1 MKKRA
6 RWLLAVMLTVAMT
19 LSCMPVASAAGSRT
33 AKGNRTTNPWGIN
46 VDLSNVPGQVQEA
59 VANMIA
65 QGMEPMEKKTDA
77 FLAEVVEDA
86 SGISFE
92 AVKGSLGL
100 ELLSGAEGAMDT
112 SRFNLGEEEFN
123 RVMKEVLSEYFLT
136 NVAYDYEVE
145 DGIVTGLWFMPAIDA
160 DSYRGMFTASDLWSM
175 YRTPLTA
182 ASLSASRLANAPLPE
197 DETEGAGTEGTGT
210 EGEDE
215 TDPEPEHA
223 NERTVTLQVKW
234 KDNNKKSNRPER
246 VTVYLDD
253 GKDSQNYY
261 YSFSTVKDGE
271 ASIVV
276 LDKDSQGNEIEYEI
290 AEEGVKN
297 GRLEGRND
305 ASYKVTTSQ
314 DGNTYTVINTADG
327 KNGEEYDVAF
337 NWAQD
342 DQFVRA
348 TQDEI
353 DKGHSID
360 IGIGYPVALTLVYD
374 AEKKAVGYGPKT
386 TIDFKLESVTLTP
399 KDGDGSEKIVL
410 EPTEENGVHYETMYA
425 LGEYES
431 QDRKSFG
438 ENADYASTIKYA
450 TYDCKYG
457 TFEDRKDVT
466 ASAEQIHWNQ
476 MLTFTR
482 DYAKHFGVAGDF
494 WTSKNTEKTP
504 YGAFKTQL
512 DSYPEDYMPDAV
524 MDQYMELMT
533 LAYMSYEQSYGSL
546 LDQKIADCLAQ
557 LDDSMTPVQK
567 YLVIHDW
574 IANNAEFDMGVLV
587 KTAAGTGNPDPAQMT
602 AFGTLLSDAMGYD
615 GCICLGYSATF
626 AVLVQ
631 HAFPGIYQNEDG
643 TWKTAAEVGDDD
655 IVDLVQ
661 IRFYADLAE
670 FSVAGADSG
679 FGKANEMFGSAHF
692 YNAVKVDQENE
703 DGTITPVWYCIDPAY
718 DDISTEVMDQCRVET
733 KGNISHKY
741 FMISPVN
748 MLGMFKDSMD
758 YIDCRYDGVVFLRT
772 LNRDEEGNVIVD
784 ANGNPYKT
792 KTDKYGNEHVYWTKY
807 NVEDVGMT
815 ELECDDDQYE
825 ATWFSG
831 AVGEITHDDNYWY
844 YITGPSFSYANM
856 MNMMNQMKDQGMD
869 LGDLRD
875 QMGGE
880 SNNSE
885 KDRLVRRPRTA
896 ADEPEET
903 EDEGGGTGGTGGMGD
918 FANMSSYDDPYDQIL
933 FHFGYGSVLP
943 DEEVLDNE
951 NISEDEKQGPYY
963 DQVLLDETYYDMYPD
978 LVHSMGMYDGV
989 LYFNLG
995 NKIYTMTGAD
1005 KVTSAE
1011 EKLTLE
1017 DVAIAQLKEYNDV
1030 YAKTDGRDFTGMSFY
1045 AVSEADYNAEG
1056 AENNAFHVFNRPI
1069 AAICIEDEV
1078 SYKDQLVTDADGNP
1092 VGQVK
1097 VRDTVTPTLT
1107 VSIGTNFSESY
1118 KTEDGVKYQ
1127 LEAVDYN
1134 PDYSKY
1140 TDDDSDPNV
1149 NDNEEFMWCANVV
1162 DTMPMDAMLEELA
1175 SEENT
1180 EDAEA
1185 VENAS
1190 EGTEDDKYVTV
1201 TVRAWC
1207 GQDGYTEQRTK
1218 TYGLSD
1224 GTAKVTNE
1232 NDLALNHHYIDNER
1246 EECDVCVHC
1255 NTSYHDEYD
1264 EDDDGYK
1271 PYDKNATYEHYDY
1284 DEGETPEFVNIEWA
1298 ADYSACTAQLK
1309 CAERYCDAAISDT
1322 VDCTVKDET
1331 IDGSDGNAYRV
1342 CTATYMGNVVDKQ
1355 YPNGKPAYTLGDVND
1370 DGGINLKDVVLL
1382 SRYVA
1387 EWENI
1392 EVNEMAADVNED
1404 GNINMKDM
1412 VLLSRYVAEWD
1423 VQLGKSKDAE

>member
-46 VDLSNVPGQVQEA
+46 VDLSGVPAQVQA
-59 VANMIA
+59 TVANMIA
-65 QGMEPMEKKTDA
+65 QGEEPMEKETDE
-77 FLAEVVEDA
+77 FLVEVVEDA

-182 ASLSASRLANAPLPE
+182 ASLSASRLANDPLPE
-197 DETEGAGTEGTGT
+197 DETEGTGTEGTGT

-215 TDPEPEHA
+215 TDPKPEPA
-223 NERTVTLQVKW
+223 NDRPVTLQVKW

-246 VTVYLDD
+246 VKVYLDD
-253 GKDSQNYY
+253 GKDSSNNYY
-261 YSFSTVKDGE
+261 YLFSTVKDGE
-271 ASIVV
+271 VSIVV
-276 LDKDSQGNEIEYEI
+276 PNKDSEGNTIKYEI

-305 ASYKVTTSQ
+305 AFYKVTTSQ
-314 DGNTYTVINTADG
+314 DGDTYTVINTADG

-337 NWAQD
+337 NWGRVKQY
-342 DQFVRA
+342 VPA

-374 AEKKAVGYGPKT
+374 AEKKEVGYGPKT
-386 TIDFKLESVTLTP
+386 TIDFELNSVTLTP

-410 EPTEENGVHYETMYA
+410 EPTEENGVRYETMYA
-425 LGEYES
+425 FGEYES
-431 QDRKSFG
+431 QDRADFG

-466 ASAEQIHWNQ
+466 ASAEAIHWNQ

-494 WTSKNTEKTP
+494 WTSKNTENTP

-631 HAFPGIYQNEDG
+631 QAFPEIYQNTDG

-679 FGKANEMFGSAHF
+679 FGKADEMFGSVHY
-692 YNAVKVDQENE
+692 YNAVKVGSE
-703 DGTITPVWYCIDPAY
+703 WYCIDPAY
-718 DDISTEVMDQCRVET
+718 DDITTEVMDQCRVET

-758 YIDCRYDGVVFLRT
+758 YIDCLYDGVVFKRKLVK
-772 LNRDEEGNVIVD
+772 DEDGNY
-784 ANGNPYKT
+784 AYET
-792 KTDKYGNEHVYWTKY
+792 ETDKYGDEHVKWYKY
-807 NVEDVGMT
+807 DTDEET
-815 ELECDDDQYE
+815 AYDDEQYE

-869 LGDLRD
+869 LGGLKD
-875 QMGGE
+875 QMGSE

-918 FANMSSYDDPYDQIL
+918 FANMSSYDDPYDEIL

-943 DEEVLDNE
+943 DEKVLDNE
-951 NISEDEKQGPYY
+951 DISEDEKQGPYY

-1140 TDDDSDPNV
+1140 TDDDSDPDV

-1232 NDLALNHHYIDNER
+1232 NDLALNHHYIENER

-1271 PYDKNATYEHYDY
+1271 PKDENATYGHY
-1284 DEGETPEFVNIEWA
+1284 ENSKPTFVDIVWNSSYTECAAKIQCSEPHCDHVMREIKCNEIIE
-1298 ADYSACTAQLK
+1298 S
-1309 CAERYCDAAISDT
+1309 
-1322 VDCTVKDET
+1322 TVKDA
-1331 IDGSDGNAYRV
+1331 DGTV
-1342 CTATYMGNVVDKQ
+1342 KPMITASYDGNVVDRQ
-1355 YPNGKPAYTLGDVND
+1355 YPEGEPSVVLGDVNG
-1370 DGGINLKDVVLL
+1370 DGKINILDLAKL
-1382 SRYVA
+1382 RKYVA
-1387 EWENI
+1387 DSDSVQI
-1392 EVNEMAADVNED
+1392 DLLAADVNGD
-1404 GNINMKDM
+1404 GKINILDLAK
-1412 VLLSRYVAEWD
+1412 LRKYVADPEN
-1423 VQLGKSKDAE
+1423 VVLG